1 MVIGIGITTL
11 SWFIVTLLTKPAED
25 EKLDSFYRL
34 IHPGG
39 PGWKKVIA
47 NSSKFGKQISPE
59 KDSTNLPLGIL
70 SMFVGCV
77 AVYGLL
83 FATGYWLYANYLP
96 AIILTIITITA
107 SIILFY
113 LWQRLNNN

>member
-1 MVIGIGITTL
+1 LVV
-11 SWFIVTLLTKPAED
+11 VTLLTKPAAD
-25 EKLDSFYRL
+25 VKPDSFYRL

-47 NSSKFGKQISPE
+47 NSKKFGEQISSQ
-59 KDSTNLPLGIL
+59 KDSTNLPIGIL
-70 SMFVGCV
+70 SMFVGCI

-96 AIILTIITITA
+96 AIILTIITIGA
-107 SIILFY
+107 SIVLFY
-113 LWQRLNNN
+113 LWQKLNNN